1 MSSFLNLLNNKDTS
15 KNDIAINAGFGLSLF
30 VLAFGADHVEI
41 IGHLRQYFTIRWS
54 RFKG

>member
-1 MSSFLNLLNNKDTS
+1 M
-15 KNDIAINAGFGLSLF
+15 NAGCGLSLF